1 MIMLTLALFTHAFA
15 EKPHTVEEI
24 SEVCPTLHSEEDKA
38 LCEQAV
44 EEVGKLKSGVS
55 EEVGLFLESVED
67 QNGQL
72 VLSRKRAKH
81 MRTWSKIIDAESP
94 PVKDDAKRDDTKR

>member
-1 MIMLTLALFTHAFA
+1 MLALAIALSTLAFA

-24 SEVCPTLHSEEDKA
+24 SEVCPTLETKDDKA
-38 LCEQAV
+38 LCELAV
-44 EEVGKLKSGVS
+44 KEVGKLKSGVS

-81 MRTWSKIIDAESP
+81 MRTWSMILKAESED
-94 PVKDDAKRDDTKR
+94 VVLEDTKKR